1 MPRIVACGSRND
13 AFDRFQT
20 AFLSRTGDDYPIL
33 LVDSE
38 DPVADANQPD
48 ANPSGAWRHLAGRDR
63 WTRPA
68 DAADDQAQMM
78 VTAMET
84 WLLADRT
91 ALAAYFPR
99 MNPNALPADTEQEDR
114 RKEEVLPALANA
126 TRPSSRGAYNK
137 GRDSFELLAQV
148 DPAVLRNKLPHF
160 RRFVDT
166 LNAHASS

>member
-38 DPVADANQPD
+38 DPVAGAKQPANS
-48 ANPSGAWRHLAGRDR
+48 SGAWRHLTERDG
-63 WTRPA
+63 WTRPDGA
-68 DAADDQAQMM
+68 ENDQAQLM
-78 VTAMET
+78 VTTMET

-91 ALAAYFPR
+91 ALLAYFPG
-99 MNPNALPADTEQEDR
+99 MNPNALLPDTEQEDR
-114 RKEEVLPALANA
+114 RKEDVLPALTNA

-148 DPAVLRNKLPHF
+148 DPSVLRSKLPHF

-166 LNAHASS
+166 LNARTSP